1 MNVKLKVLTAGV
13 LFFMGADAVL
23 AQKTKKDSIG
33 TRNIEEVVV
42 VAYGKQKKETVVG
55 SNLQITSKAFEN
67 RPITNISQVLAGAGP
82 GIQIST
88 STGQPGSGLSVR
100 IRGISSYSFSNEPL
114 YVVDGTP
121 YTGGISALNP
131 NDIESINVLK
141 DAASTSLY
149 GSSAANGVIL
159 ITTKRGKSG
168 KDSFGFTASTGFINR
183 SIAEYDRVNAAQYYP
198 LVWES
203 MRNGYLT
210 TNPTATLAQANTYA
224 TNNLISGNLKN
235 NVYNVANNLLVV
247 DGVLNPSATLKYK
260 DLDWQSPIIETGV
273 RQNYDLTYSGSNG
286 KSNYFSSLSY
296 INEKGY
302 IINSDFQ
309 RFNLSI
315 NTDSQVKSWL
325 KVGTSLK
332 GVSSTSNN
340 AVDGANNNSSY
351 INPYAWTRNIGPIYS
366 PYAHDSNG
374 NTLYDSN
381 GKPIFDNGVNRGSDA
396 AVGRNVIWE
405 NSLNKDLSKNYYVI
419 SRAFAEIKL
428 DPFLTVSTNVGYDIR
443 NYRNHTYTNK
453 VIGDALG
460 SGSASR
466 TIYTYQTLTF
476 NQLINYKRSFNSHNF
491 ELLGG
496 HESYK
501 YYYDYL
507 YGYKRNQI
515 VDDNYEFSNFVT
527 LSSLDSQKDTHSKES
542 WFARFNYDYKLKYIL
557 SASIRR
563 DGSSRFAPDV
573 RWGNFWSLSAGW
585 RIKGEN
591 FLKNNDLIS
600 ELKIRSSYG
609 EVGNDGLDT
618 YYAYKSL
625 FALGYNNASE
635 AGILYSS
642 IADPRIT
649 WESNNQMDAAIE
661 FGLFKNRITGTAE
674 WYKRKTEGMLFS
686 VPTPVSAGIPG
697 SSIRQNVG
705 DMENNGLEFAINAIV
720 IDNENLKWSINANA
734 STFKNKVTRL
744 PDGQNEIINGTKKL
758 MVGTSIYDYWLRQW
772 YGVDSTDGSPLF
784 LLADTY
790 AGTSAADIRT
800 VNGVAVTTNYNKA
813 KYDYSGTA
821 IPDFT
826 GSFGTSLKY
835 KNIEFN
841 AQFNYQ
847 LGGKTY
853 DSVYAGLMNAYTQGA
868 ALSTDILN
876 RWTTPGQVTDV
887 PALNSST
894 YVSSGAAS
902 SRWLVS
908 SDYIQ
913 LRTATLSYIFNPEY
927 IKALGL
933 SNLKFFISGENLW
946 SKTARKGLEPVQ
958 SFNGTTTNRYTPSRA
973 ITFGM
978 NFNF

>member
-1 MNVKLKVLTAGV
+1 M
-13 LFFMGADAVL
+13 
-23 AQKTKKDSIG
+23 
-33 TRNIEEVVV
+33 
-42 VAYGKQKKETVVG
+42 
-55 SNLQITSKAFEN
+55 
-67 RPITNISQVLAGAGP
+67 
-82 GIQIST
+82 
-88 STGQPGSGLSVR
+88 
-100 IRGISSYSFSNEPL
+100 
-114 YVVDGTP
+114 
-121 YTGGISALNP
+121 
-131 NDIESINVLK
+131 
-141 DAASTSLY
+141 
-149 GSSAANGVIL
+149 
-159 ITTKRGKSG
+159 
-168 KDSFGFTASTGFINR
+168 
-183 SIAEYDRVNAAQYYP
+183 
-198 LVWES
+198 
-203 MRNGYLT
+203 
-210 TNPTATLAQANTYA
+210 
-224 TNNLISGNLKN
+224 
-235 NVYNVANNLLVV
+235 
-247 DGVLNPSATLKYK
+247 
-260 DLDWQSPIIETGV
+260 
-273 RQNYDLTYSGSNG
+273 
-286 KSNYFSSLSY
+286 
-296 INEKGY
+296 
-302 IINSDFQ
+302 
-309 RFNLSI
+309 
-315 NTDSQVKSWL
+315 
-325 KVGTSLK
+325 
-332 GVSSTSNN
+332 
-340 AVDGANNNSSY
+340 
-351 INPYAWTRNIGPIYS
+351 
-366 PYAHDSNG
+366 
-374 NTLYDSN
+374 
-381 GKPIFDNGVNRGSDA
+381 
-396 AVGRNVIWE
+396 
-405 NSLNKDLSKNYYVI
+405 
-419 SRAFAEIKL
+419 
-428 DPFLTVSTNVGYDIR
+428 
-443 NYRNHTYTNK
+443 
-453 VIGDALG
+453 
-460 SGSASR
+460 
-466 TIYTYQTLTF
+466 
-476 NQLINYKRSFNSHNF
+476 
-491 ELLGG
+491 
-496 HESYK
+496 
-501 YYYDYL
+501 
-507 YGYKRNQI
+507 
-515 VDDNYEFSNFVT
+515 
-527 LSSLDSQKDTHSKES
+527 
-542 WFARFNYDYKLKYIL
+542 
-557 SASIRR
+557 
-563 DGSSRFAPDV
+563 
-573 RWGNFWSLSAGW
+573 SAGW

-734 STFKNKVTRL
+734 STFKNKVTKL
-744 PDGQNEIINGTKKL
+744 PDGQKEIINGTKKL

-790 AGTSAADIRT
+790 AGTTAADIRT